1 MNRRT
6 VLSLVAATAATQGLP
21 RVSSA
26 QTSTFESTGLGLTI
40 SDWEDKF
47 GPGEPGQT
55 YTSFPLDNG
64 NFWVGTA
71 GDNRAVDYIERNY
84 ADPNGVALADAQQE
98 AVTLIPGDARLVE
111 SFVANYAA
119 ILHGSQIDRYQ
130 SKTLPAQF
138 KGDTARSY
146 TRNFVD
152 HVRTGPGSRS
162 IRLLCNPLRR
172 HRRNQAEQPGRTVCP
187 PITVCDCCVD
197 DLT

>member
-21 RVSSA
+21 RISSA

-138 KGDTARSY
+138 KGDAARSY
-146 TRNFVD
+146 TRNFVIMYELAPAPAAFD
-152 HVRTGPGSRS
+152 YFVTRYVIIAGTKPNNLAVRSAR
-162 IRLLCNPLRR
+162 
-172 HRRNQAEQPGRTVCP
+172 Q
-187 PITVCDCCVD
+187 
-197 DLT
+197 